1 MILSPM
7 KFCLTFIFTLFIGF
21 SLKAQTKVSGQ
32 VTDAGTG
39 EPLIGANLKVKDQQ
53 NGAITDHEG
62 KFTFQVEKLP
72 VTVSVSYIGY
82 TTTEVILKSET
93 FRKIALS
100 EDSKAL
106 SEVVVKKIRVSEK
119 QKESA
124 LTVESIGLKAIKE
137 TPSATF
143 YESLGN
149 LKGVDITSASLGF
162 RVINTRG
169 FNSTSPVRSLQLI
182 DGVDNQ
188 SPGLNFSLGN
198 FLGASD
204 LDVKQV
210 DVIAGA
216 SSAFYGPNAFNG
228 VIFMESKDPFT
239 YRGFALQTKIGE
251 RNLKEIAFRHADV
264 FKNKKGKE
272 VFAYKIGFMA
282 FSAQDWKA
290 TNYNPT
296 SDSEQGAGNPGRYDA
311 INIYGDESIE
321 PTNNYTGP
329 VEQYELP
336 GLGMFYRNGYK
347 EIDLVDYK
355 TDNYKFNTALHYKI
369 KDKNELIYAFN
380 IGGGSTVYQGDNRYS
395 LRNILFWQ
403 NRLEY
408 RQKDKFFIRA
418 YSTKEDAGDSYDIV
432 STAMF
437 MNNASF
443 NNNDWNIAYKTN
455 WRLIYRR
462 DVEKLPG
469 YPTYDG
475 SIPLD
480 QWVSQY
486 LQPFLAANHDFV
498 SGLHQSNLQYT
509 NKSQGGGKTA
519 RYDEGTARFDSIFNL
534 ITTKKFNEG
543 GTRFFDRSALYH
555 LHGEYKFTPKWANL
569 VAGANGRLY
578 RPDSEG
584 TIFKDT
590 GDVVI
595 TNYEFGVYGGIEKYF
610 LTKRLKTNLTTRVDK
625 NQNFNFLISPAF
637 SAVYQHTKEHIFRL
651 SFSSAIRN
659 PTLADQYLYYNV
671 GRAILLGNL
680 EGYDSLIT
688 IGSFGNYRNTL
699 NLSQIEYF
707 NVAPIKPEEVKTIEI
722 GYKGFLLDNS
732 MFIDAGYYFS
742 MYDNFIGYKIGLD
755 AEFDPITKFPV
766 GGITVYRLAANA
778 DSRVTTQ
785 GLSVAVSYFYKKL
798 AYTANYSWNVLNK
811 KGADDPIIPAFNTPA
826 HKFNIGMNG
835 RELKIPFTKLNKLGF
850 GFNYKWVDGFIF
862 EGSPQFTGFVP
873 SYDMFDAQL
882 NYTFPKAG
890 CTLKLGG
897 SNLFGIQPL
906 FKDGVE
912 NRLKA
917 VFDNRNFQVYGGPFI
932 GRLAYVSVLFELN
945 TNKNQGED

>member
-1 MILSPM
+1 MRFVLSILM
-7 KFCLTFIFTLFIGF
+7 VFIF
-21 SLKAQTKVSGQ
+21 SLMVSGQ
-32 VTDAGTG
+32 SKITGQIIDEGNG
-39 EPLIGANLKVKDQQ
+39 EPLMGASIKVKDQTK
-53 NGAITDHEG
+53 GATTDLEG
-62 KFTFQVEKLP
+62 KFTVQVDKLP
-72 VTVSVSYIGY
+72 VTIIVSYIGY
-82 TTTEVILKSET
+82 TAQEVVIKSEA
-93 FRKIALS
+93 FKKISLS

-239 YRGFALQTKIGE
+239 YQGLSIQSKIGE
-251 RNLKEIAFRHADV
+251 RNLKEIAFRYADAI
-264 FKNKKGKE
+264 KNKKGKE

-282 FSAQDWKA
+282 FTAMDWKA
-290 TNYNPT
+290 TNYAPT
-296 SDSEQGAGNPGRYDA
+296 SDSEMGTGNPGRYDA
-311 INIYGDESIE
+311 INIYGDEAID
-321 PTNNYTGP
+321 PTNDYREP
-329 VEQYELP
+329 DEQYENP
-336 GLGMFYRNGYK
+336 GLGLFYRNGYR
-347 EIDLVDYK
+347 EIDLVDYR
-355 TDNYKFNTALHYKI
+355 TENLKFNTAFHYKI
-369 KDKNELIYAFN
+369 KEKNELIYAFN

-395 LRNILFWQ
+395 LKNILFWQ

-418 YSTKEDAGDSYDIV
+418 YSTREDAGDSYDIV

-443 NNNDWNIAYKTN
+443 NNRDWNIAYKTN

-469 YPTYDG
+469 YPHWDG

-480 QWVSQY
+480 QWVTQK
-486 LQPFLAANHDFV
+486 LDPFLTQNQDIIR
-498 SGLHQSNLQYT
+498 SYHQSNLDYT
-509 NKSQGGGKTA
+509 NKSKGGGKTA
-519 RYDEGTARFDSIFNL
+519 RYDEGTAAFDSVFNL
-534 ITTKKFNEG
+534 LTSTKFNEG
-543 GTRFFDRSALYH
+543 GTRFFDQSALYH
-555 LHGEYKFTPKWANL
+555 VHGEYKFTPKWANL

-590 GDVVI
+590 GGVVI

-610 LTKRLKTNLTTRVDK
+610 FVKRLKTNLTARIDK
-625 NQNFNFLISPAF
+625 NQNFNFLVSPAL

-680 EGYDSLIT
+680 DGYENLIT
-688 IGSFGNYRNTL
+688 IESFGNYRDGL
-699 NLSQIEYF
+699 DLDQLQYF
-707 NVAPIKPEEVKTIEI
+707 NVAPIKPEEVKTIEL

-732 MFIDAGYYFS
+732 MFVDAGYYFS
-742 MYDNFIGYKIGLD
+742 LYDNFIGYKIGLD
-755 AEFDPITKFPV
+755 AEFDPLTRFPV
-766 GGITVYRLAANA
+766 GGVTVYRLAANA

-785 GLSVAVSYFYKKL
+785 GLSVALSYFHKKL

-811 KGADDPIIPAFNTPA
+811 KGADDPIIPAFNTPE

-835 RELKIPFTKLNKLGF
+835 RELKIPFTNLNRLGF
-850 GFNYKWVDGFIF
+850 GFNYKWVDGFLF

-873 SYDMFDAQL
+873 SYDMFDGQI
-882 NYTFPKAG
+882 NYVFPKAN
-890 CTLKLGG
+890 CTVKLGG

-906 FKDGVE
+906 FKKGVE
-912 NRLKA
+912 NRLNA
-917 VFDNRNFQVYGGPFI
+917 AFDNRNFQVYGGPFI

-945 TNKNQGED
+945 KKKNQPEE